1 MNNCPVAI
9 TLGVHK
15 VKEVVVFNY
24 AVRVLT
30 ILMGFFF
37 LSGKLF
43 YDHPYQL
50 ELQIIGGLLVV
61 WGIYRIYAYR
71 KALKELQQ
79 NDEGEEE

>member
-1 MNNCPVAI
+1 MPRAI
-9 TLGVHK
+9 ALGVHK

-30 ILMGFFF
+30 ILIGCFF

-50 ELQIIGGLLVV
+50 ELQIIGGLLIV

-71 KALKELQQ
+71 KALKELKQ
-79 NDEGEEE
+79 NDEEMEE